1 MIPHSGIILLDVG
14 GTFIKCSD
22 GRQVPVN
29 SAGSREE
36 IASSLREAV
45 GDAGRVGVAIPG
57 PFDYEKGIFLMKHK
71 FAAVY
76 GEHFADLVSLPCHS
90 FLPCHSE
97 RSEGT
102 SYRFIHD
109 VNAALL
115 GECPTGNTALITI
128 GTGLGFSYTKNGVV
142 QKAASGSPAFSIY
155 NLPWGSGILEDY
167 VSKRGILRTYNE
179 LIGGTDDCGSVLD
192 LSLKARAG
200 DALAK
205 QAFSSVA
212 GTLTRAIA
220 PVVKELG
227 ISEIIMSG
235 QISKSFDLMEE
246 ALKQGFGD
254 GVIVR
259 PSSDISGAVFKGIAK
274 LFDN

>member
-1 MIPHSGIILLDVG
+1 MTLHSGMILLDVG

-71 FAAVY
+71 FVSVY
-76 GEHFADLVSLPCHS
+76 GERFADLVS
-90 FLPCHSE
+90 LPCHSE

-102 SYRFIHD
+102 SYRFMHD

-115 GECPTGNTALITI
+115 GENPTGNTALITI
-128 GTGLGFSYTKNGVV
+128 GTGLGFAFTRNGVV
-142 QKAASGSPAFSIY
+142 QQSDSGSPARSIY

-167 VSKRGILRTYNE
+167 VSKRGILKTYNE
-179 LIGGTDDCGSVLD
+179 LKGGADDSISVLD
-192 LSLKARAG
+192 LALRARSG

-205 QAFSSVA
+205 QAFASAAS
-212 GTLTRAIA
+212 TLAQA
-220 PVVKELG
+220 VSPVINELG
-227 ISEIIMSG
+227 VSEIIMSG

-246 ALKQGFGD
+246 SLRRGFGN
-254 GVIVR
+254 GITVR
-259 PSSDISGAVFKGIAK
+259 PSSNISGAVFKGIAK
-274 LFDN
+274 LFDY

>member
-1 MIPHSGIILLDVG
+1 MATKTILLDVG

-45 GDAGRVGVAIPG
+45 GDARRVGVAIPG
-57 PFDYEKGIFLMKHK
+57 PFDYEKGLFLMKHK
-71 FAAVY
+71 FASVY
-76 GEHFADLVSLPCHS
+76 GERFADLCH
-90 FLPCHSE
+90 
-97 RSEGT
+97 SEGT
-102 SYRFIHD
+102 SYRFMHD

-115 GECPTGNTALITI
+115 GECTTGNTALITI
-128 GTGLGFSYTKNGVV
+128 GTGLGFAFTRNGVV
-142 QKAASGSPAFSIY
+142 QKAASGSPAVSIY

-167 VSKRGILRTYNE
+167 VSKRGILRTYSI
-179 LIGGTDDCGSVLD
+179 LKGGADDCTSVLD
-192 LSLKARAG
+192 LSLKARSG

-205 QAFSSVA
+205 QAFATAAS
-212 GTLTRAIA
+212 TLAQA
-220 PVVKELG
+220 VVPVVKELG
-227 ISEIIMSG
+227 INEIIMSG

-246 ALKQGFGD
+246 ELKRGFGN
-254 GVIVR
+254 GIIVR
-259 PSSDISGAVFKGIAK
+259 PSRDNGGAVFKGISK